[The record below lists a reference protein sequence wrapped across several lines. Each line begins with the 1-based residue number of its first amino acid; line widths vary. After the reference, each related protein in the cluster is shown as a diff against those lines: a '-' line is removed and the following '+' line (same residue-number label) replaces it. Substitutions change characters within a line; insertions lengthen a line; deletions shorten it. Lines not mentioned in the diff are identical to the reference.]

1 LLRTI
6 TGYGNVKRDNSLLSL
21 FLLGDI
27 YIKTTMMKNYW
38 KPTPKKWRRLGDSL
52 LAVAT
57 IIAVGGIWQ
66 YDSLKEIFTP
76 QELKIMIVSSIIFGV
91 VGKFLTNFFKS
102 DDKEPQE

>member
-1 LLRTI
+1 
-6 TGYGNVKRDNSLLSL
+6 
-21 FLLGDI
+21 
-27 YIKTTMMKNYW
+27 MKHYW

-57 IIAVGGIWQ
+57 VIAIGGIWQ

-76 QELKIMIVSSIIFGV
+76 GELKVMIITSIVFGV

-102 DDKEPQE
+102 DDSTPEE